1 MATTA
6 NSTLRT
12 TGLSYDVIRSD
23 LVSFLKNRSDLE
35 DYDYEDSAI
44 SSLVDLL
51 SYNTYMNAFFTNMA
65 VNEAFLDTAE
75 LKPSAISRAKALSY
89 NPTSNRGASATIG
102 VVWTQQANSTLTQ
115 LSIN

>member
-44 SSLVDLL
+44 SS
-51 SYNTYMNAFFTNMA
+51 
-65 VNEAFLDTAE
+65 
-75 LKPSAISRAKALSY
+75 
-89 NPTSNRGASATIG
+89 
-102 VVWTQQANSTLTQ
+102 
-115 LSIN
+115 